1 MPELADPKPLAK
13 LLDSWPAARRLMICD
28 ETGGGPPIL
37 AAVAALEPQLRAA
50 PWAIL
55 IGPEGGF
62 TRAELDR
69 IGTLPGVHAV
79 GLGPRILRAD
89 TAALAALIGSR
100 VAEERNIPLSRVRLL
115 SVGTGFTASA
125 YPPPDA
131 RFPYGVLGW
140 LRPRQDDGSAP
151 LVTSAAGSGG

>member
-1 MPELADPKPLAK
+1 V
-13 LLDSWPAARRLMICD
+13 R
-28 ETGGGPPIL
+28 
-37 AAVAALEPQLRAA
+37 VA

-89 TAALAALIGSR
+89 TAALAALAIWQ
-100 VAEERNIPLSRVRLL
+100 
-115 SVGTGFTASA
+115 ASLGDWQQA
-125 YPPPDA
+125 TPRRWPD
-131 RFPYGVLGW
+131 YGG
-140 LRPRQDDGSAP
+140 A
-151 LVTSAAGSGG
+151 SGRT